1 VALADVAE
9 DQSDSG
15 RRARRVAIITDGN
28 GRWAEQR
35 GLSRLHGHRV
45 GKDSVR
51 AVVES
56 ARKLGIRYLSLFA
69 FSTEN
74 WNRPPKEVDALMQLL
89 RRYLAS
95 ELDKMMKHG
104 IRLIAVGSLRRLP
117 PAVREA
123 LRSAVAST
131 RNNTGMTV
139 VLAVSYGGRDEITDA
154 VRRLARKVKKGQLEP
169 DAITQDVFRRHL
181 ATKDIPDPDLLV
193 RTSGEM
199 RVSNFFLWQLAY
211 TEIYVT
217 ETLWP
222 DFREREF
229 EQALGSFEQRQRRFG
244 RTPAQVEREAALR
257 AATS

>member
-1 VALADVAE
+1 MTTVDL
-9 DQSDSG
+9 DS
-15 RRARRVAIITDGN
+15 ARLPQHVAIIMDGN

-154 VRRLARKVKKGQLEP
+154 VRRLARKVKKGAIEP

-229 EQALGSFEQRQRRFG
+229 EEALGFFEQRQRRFG

>member
-1 VALADVAE
+1 MTTDDLDP
-9 DQSDSG
+9 
-15 RRARRVAIITDGN
+15 ARLPQHVAIIMDGN

-95 ELDKMMKHG
+95 ELDKMMKHE

-123 LRSAVAST
+123 LRAAVAST

-154 VRRLARKVKKGQLEP
+154 VRRLARKVKKGTIEP

-229 EQALGSFEQRQRRFG
+229 EEALGFFEQRQRRFG
-244 RTPAQVEREAALR
+244 RTPSQVEREAALR

>member
-1 VALADVAE
+1 MTTGDLDP
-9 DQSDSG
+9 
-15 RRARRVAIITDGN
+15 ARIPQHVAIIMDGN

-123 LRSAVAST
+123 LRAAVAST

-154 VRRLARKVKKGQLEP
+154 VRRLARKVKKGAIEP

-229 EQALGSFEQRQRRFG
+229 EQALGFFEQRQRRFG
-244 RTPAQVEREAALR
+244 RTPSQVEREAALR

>member
-1 VALADVAE
+1 MTTGDLDP
-9 DQSDSG
+9 
-15 RRARRVAIITDGN
+15 ARIPQHVAIIMDGN

-95 ELDKMMKHG
+95 ELDKMMKHE
-104 IRLIAVGSLRRLP
+104 IRLVAVGSLRRLP

-123 LRSAVAST
+123 LRAAVAST

-154 VRRLARKVKKGQLEP
+154 VRRLARKVKKGAIEP

-229 EQALGSFEQRQRRFG
+229 EQALGFFEQRQRRFG
-244 RTPAQVEREAALR
+244 RTPSQVEREAALR

>member
-1 VALADVAE
+1 MTTGDLDP
-9 DQSDSG
+9 
-15 RRARRVAIITDGN
+15 ARLPNHVAIIMDGN

-104 IRLIAVGSLRRLP
+104 IRLVAVGSLRRLP
-117 PAVREA
+117 SAVREA

-131 RNNTGMTV
+131 RHNTGMTV

-229 EQALGSFEQRQRRFG
+229 EQALGFFEQRQRRFG